1 MPTTIRARY
10 ANGVLTPLDPLEL
23 SEGCEVSLT
32 VNGAEPA
39 PVREESGPEGE
50 TLLEMFDRIRLD
62 PSELPDDYPSD
73 ASINYKHYLYGHPKE
88 DE

>member
-1 MPTTIRARY
+1 MTTIRARY
-10 ANGVLTPLDPLEL
+10 ANGVLTPLDPLDL
-23 SEGCEVSLT
+23 SEGCEVSVT
-32 VNGAEPA
+32 VNGAEAA
-39 PVREESGPEGE
+39 PVSEESGPEQE
-50 TLLEMFDRIRLD
+50 PFLDFIKRFRID